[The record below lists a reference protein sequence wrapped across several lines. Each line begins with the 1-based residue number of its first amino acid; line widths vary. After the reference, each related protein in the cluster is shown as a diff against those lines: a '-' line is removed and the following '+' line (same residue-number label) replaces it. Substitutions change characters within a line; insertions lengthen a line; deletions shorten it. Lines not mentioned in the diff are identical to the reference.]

1 MRIRAHHSNL
11 SSKPEMK
18 PAMFSRNATGLVRE
32 ISAFGVFAWS
42 VVYFPWLSSWAGIFW
57 VTPDSYQNV
66 NYYESLGVWA
76 IIAVV
81 IVLLYWQM
89 TVRMPRSGGDYV
101 FVSRTLN
108 PLVGFIA
115 GFFFFVAII
124 VSAGSGPYWAFEE
137 AGSQLGFAGQ
147 VLHNSFMA
155 SLGSTYTPGPTANT
169 NLVFAIGLVLLA
181 IGGIV
186 TLIGG
191 KVLRYVIYGFFG
203 YAFLTL
209 LVVVGIFLSTSHAG
223 FVSAYN
229 ANAAY
234 FTNTTENI
242 LAQGAAH
249 GYVLGPISVVI
260 PVLFVSIGPYPVM
273 QMVGGEIK
281 NPRRSLLYGLV
292 GAELVSIAV
301 WFGLTYMLD
310 HVVNISFINAYT
322 VASSAGAGF
331 APVPTVFASVIAPN
345 YWLTWFIFGGLFVSN
360 MGWSWLGFTFLSR
373 LVMSMSFDGMIS
385 TKFAHVSDRFRT
397 PTYAVVLICAI
408 AVIPMYF
415 EFYTS
420 FIATQVNSIFL
431 LAVVWMLTS
440 LCALILP
447 LRKRLYQTT
456 GGAKNPLGIPN
467 ISILGAVGLVVFGYL
482 AYYSVV
488 NPAVGPFSRGAQI
501 LLGGVL
507 AAAIVIYL
515 ATYFYNRSRNLNI
528 NAIFNE
534 LPPE

>member
-1 MRIRAHHSNL
+1 LTAA
-11 SSKPEMK
+11 K
-18 PAMFSRNATGLVRE
+18 PAPAVFSRNATGLVRE

-66 NYYESLGVWA
+66 NYYASLGVWA

-101 FVSRTLN
+101 FVSRTLH
-108 PLVGFIA
+108 PLIGVVA
-115 GFFFFVAII
+115 AVFFFVAII
-124 VSAGSGPYWAFEE
+124 VSAGSGPFWAFEE
-137 AGSQLGFAGQ
+137 AGSQIGFAGQ

-155 SLGSTYTPGPTANT
+155 SLGSTYTPFGATPDT
-169 NLVFAIGLVLLA
+169 NLLFAIGLVLLT
-181 IGGIV
+181 IGGAV
-186 TLIGG
+186 TIIGG
-191 KVLRYVIYGFFG
+191 RVLRYVIYGFFG

-209 LVVVGIFLSTSHAG
+209 IVVVGIFLSTNHAS
-223 FVSAYN
+223 FVSLFDTNAGYFAN
-229 ANAAY
+229 TTSNNFANAAAAGY
-234 FTNTTENI
+234 TPGAS
-242 LAQGAAH
+242 LAN
-249 GYVLGPISVVI
+249 LSVVI

-301 WFGLTYMLD
+301 WFGLTYLLD
-310 HVVNISFINAYT
+310 RVVSISFVEAYT
-322 VASSAGAGF
+322 VAHGYN

-385 TKFAHVSDRFRT
+385 TKFAHVSERFRT

-408 AVIPMYF
+408 AVIPMYL

-420 FIATQVNSIFL
+420 FITTQVNSIFL

-440 LCALILP
+440 LCAVILP
-447 LRKRLYQTT
+447 FRKKNLYQTT
-456 GGAKNPLGIPN
+456 AGTKKGLPS
-467 ISILGAVGLVVFGYL
+467 ISILGVVGLIVFGYL

-488 NPAVGPFSRGAQI
+488 NPAVGPFKTGAQE
-501 LLGGVL
+501 LLVGVL
-507 AAAIVIYL
+507 AASIVIYL

>member
-1 MRIRAHHSNL
+1 LAT
-11 SSKPEMK
+11 K
-18 PAMFSRNATGLVRE
+18 PAPAVFSRNATGLVRE
-32 ISAFGVFAWS
+32 ISAIGVFAWS

-66 NYYESLGVWA
+66 NYYASLGVWA

-81 IVLLYWQM
+81 IVFLYWQM

-101 FVSRTLN
+101 FVSRALN
-108 PLVGFIA
+108 PLVGVIA
-115 GFFFFVAII
+115 AVCFFVAII

-155 SLGSTYTPGPTANT
+155 SLGSTYTPTGASPNT
-169 NLVFAIGLVLLA
+169 DLLFAIGLVLLA
-181 IGGIV
+181 IGGAV
-186 TLIGG
+186 TLVGG
-191 KVLRYVIYGFFG
+191 RVLRYIIYGFFG

-209 LVVVGIFLSTSHAG
+209 VVVAGIFLSTNHAS
-223 FVSAYN
+223 FVSDFN
-229 ANAAY
+229 TNAAY
-234 FTNTTENI
+234 FANSTSNI
-242 LAQGAAH
+242 FASAAASGYTPGASLAT
-249 GYVLGPISVVI
+249 LSVVI

-301 WFGLTYMLD
+301 WFGLTYLLD
-310 HVVNISFINAYT
+310 RVVSISFVEAYA
-322 VASSAGAGF
+322 VARGYN

-345 YWLTWFIFGGLFVSN
+345 TLLTWFIFGGLFVSN

-385 TKFAHVSDRFRT
+385 TKFAHVSERFRT

-408 AVIPMYF
+408 AVVPMYL

-420 FIATQVNSIFL
+420 FLATQVNSIFL

-440 LCALILP
+440 LCAIVLP
-447 LRKRLYQTT
+447 FRKKRLYQTT
-456 GGAKNPLGIPN
+456 ADAKRPLGIPN
-467 ISILGAVGLVVFGYL
+467 ISILGAIGLVVFGYL
-482 AYYSVV
+482 AYYSIV
-488 NPAVGPFSRGAQI
+488 NPAVGPFKTGAQLF
-501 LLGGVL
+501 LLGIL